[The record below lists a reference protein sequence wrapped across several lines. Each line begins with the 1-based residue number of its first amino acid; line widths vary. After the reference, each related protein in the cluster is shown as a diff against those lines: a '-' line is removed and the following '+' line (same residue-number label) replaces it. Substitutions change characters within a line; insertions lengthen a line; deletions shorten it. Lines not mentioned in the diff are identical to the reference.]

1 MVQKD
6 MPNWDPREKYE
17 AGAQIIPPPWHDK
30 ESLGSPKTSYSLREM
45 IECQHDLVTAL
56 ETEIQSLAASLE
68 PLIGESH
75 GLVGA
80 NPVKSPEGMPNLSF
94 RMFYN
99 QERLIDLCK
108 RISHIRDRVRK
119 ELGE

>member
-1 MVQKD
+1 MVQKEIPD
-6 MPNWDPREKYE
+6 LRWDPREKYE
-17 AGAQIIPPPWHDK
+17 AGAQIISPT
-30 ESLGSPKTSYSLREM
+30 SPKTSYSLREM
-45 IECQHDLVTAL
+45 IECQSDLVTAI
-56 ETEIQSLAASLE
+56 EVEIQSLAAALE

-75 GLVGA
+75 GLVGV

-94 RMFYN
+94 RMFHN

-108 RISHIRDRVRK
+108 RISHVCDRVRK